1 MSKPRDWISTGEAA
15 KILMMSKNVLRATY
29 YGKGAVCGL
38 VPEKDAN
45 GWHLKWDKFEVI
57 KASIR
62 RQADCTVMLRALEG
76 VTDWLGEQ
84 RIQTDDPRI
93 EFAYEVLQELEGKY

>member
-1 MSKPRDWISTGEAA
+1 MSKPSEWVSTGEAA
-15 KILMMSKNVLRATY
+15 RILMMSKNVLRATY
-29 YGKGAVCGL
+29 YGTGSVCGL

-45 GWHLKWDKFEVI
+45 GWHLKWNKLEVI

-76 VTDWLGEQ
+76 VVDWLGEQ
-84 RIQTDDPRI
+84 RIVTNDERI
-93 EFAYEVLQELEGKY
+93 EFAYQIIQELEGKY

>member
-57 KASIR
+57 KASSR

-84 RIQTDDPRI
+84 RIETDDPRI

>member
-1 MSKPRDWISTGEAA
+1 
-15 KILMMSKNVLRATY
+15 MMSKNVLRATY

-84 RIQTDDPRI
+84 RIETDDPRI

>member
-38 VPEKDAN
+38 VPKKDAN

>member
-1 MSKPRDWISTGEAA
+1 MLLLQPRIWD
-15 KILMMSKNVLRATY
+15 
-29 YGKGAVCGL
+29 
-38 VPEKDAN
+38 
-45 GWHLKWDKFEVI
+45 WHLKWDKFEVI